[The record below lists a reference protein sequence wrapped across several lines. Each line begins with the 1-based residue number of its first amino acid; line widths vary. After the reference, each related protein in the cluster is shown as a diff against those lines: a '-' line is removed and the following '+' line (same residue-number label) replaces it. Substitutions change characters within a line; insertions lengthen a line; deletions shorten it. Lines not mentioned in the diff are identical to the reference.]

1 MKKKPTGGEALKPSS
16 GARIRH
22 VLSDFRLELRVSG
35 RCTFPQIFM
44 PTGLFW
50 PSFIGPL
57 AHTGLGSVPL
67 ASPVAL
73 LLLSVF
79 PLPEKVRTFS
89 RHFLCFSLRRTA
101 LFDIR
106 AP

>member
-1 MKKKPTGGEALKPSS
+1 
-16 GARIRH
+16 
-22 VLSDFRLELRVSG
+22 
-35 RCTFPQIFM
+35 M

-73 LLLSVF
+73 LLLLLSVF

-89 RHFLCFSLRRTA
+89 RHFLSFSLRRTA
-101 LFDIR
+101 LFGIR
-106 AP
+106 AL